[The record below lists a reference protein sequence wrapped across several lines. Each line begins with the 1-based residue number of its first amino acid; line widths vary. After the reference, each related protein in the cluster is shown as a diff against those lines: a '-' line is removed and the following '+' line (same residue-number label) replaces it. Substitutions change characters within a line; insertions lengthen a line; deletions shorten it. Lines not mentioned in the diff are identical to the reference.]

1 VILAKYDHLSVS
13 TPWAYQSY
21 RQKFQDTYLS
31 SPEEFHHRRQ
41 QVSSGALVQA
51 IAQKKPAAIGKFI
64 HNDLEKVVLPEFPL
78 VAELRQVLGDLGGLG
93 TMMSGS
99 GPTVFTLCSSQEV
112 AETIVKEAR
121 EILVAPDLQFWI
133 APITDTGIQVT

>member
-51 IAQKKPAAIGKFI
+51 IARKNQPLSANLSIMTSKRWFYP
-64 HNDLEKVVLPEFPL
+64 NFP
-78 VAELRQVLGDLGGLG
+78 
-93 TMMSGS
+93 S
-99 GPTVFTLCSSQEV
+99 
-112 AETIVKEAR
+112 
-121 EILVAPDLQFWI
+121 
-133 APITDTGIQVT
+133 

>member
-1 VILAKYDHLSVS
+1 
-13 TPWAYQSY
+13 
-21 RQKFQDTYLS
+21 
-31 SPEEFHHRRQ
+31 
-41 QVSSGALVQA
+41 LVQA